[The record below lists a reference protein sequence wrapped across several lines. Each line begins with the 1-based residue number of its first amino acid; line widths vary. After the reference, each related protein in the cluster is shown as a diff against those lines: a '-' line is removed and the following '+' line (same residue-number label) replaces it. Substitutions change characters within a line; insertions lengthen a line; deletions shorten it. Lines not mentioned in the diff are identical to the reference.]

1 MNMNSKHGGNIYRK
15 AKELNIPESQILD
28 FSANVNPLG
37 LPDFIRQSLTASI
50 DGVINYPDP
59 DCMELTEALADF
71 HGTPP
76 SFVLCGNGGADLL
89 FRLAYGLR
97 PKRVLLAVP
106 AFVEYEEAMRA
117 GRASI
122 DYYPMGEDL
131 CIHEDLED
139 RIGEGTDLLV
149 LCNPNNPTGLLTER
163 ELIRKL
169 LGRGMETG
177 TRVLVDECFLDL
189 CDDPESYSLIPELK
203 EFPNL
208 LILKSFTKLYAVPG
222 IRLGY
227 LLGSD
232 TDLLA
237 AVRDAGQA
245 WSVSWPAQCAGIAAL
260 RERDYRDRVVRLIS
274 RERDY
279 MIGELEKMPLK
290 VYRGTANYL
299 FFRAPGME
307 DLDRRLEDY
316 GIMIRNCSN
325 YVNLGRDYWRVAVR
339 YHEENRRLLKAM
351 REIFQINDKDE
362 EGV

>member
-37 LPDFIRQSLTASI
+37 LPYFIRQSLTASL
-50 DGVINYPDP
+50 DGVINNPDP

-189 CDDPESYSLIPELK
+189 CDDPES
-203 EFPNL
+203 
-208 LILKSFTKLYAVPG
+208 
-222 IRLGY
+222 
-227 LLGSD
+227 
-232 TDLLA
+232 
-237 AVRDAGQA
+237 
-245 WSVSWPAQCAGIAAL
+245 
-260 RERDYRDRVVRLIS
+260 
-274 RERDY
+274 
-279 MIGELEKMPLK
+279 
-290 VYRGTANYL
+290 
-299 FFRAPGME
+299 
-307 DLDRRLEDY
+307 
-316 GIMIRNCSN
+316 
-325 YVNLGRDYWRVAVR
+325 
-339 YHEENRRLLKAM
+339 
-351 REIFQINDKDE
+351 
-362 EGV
+362 